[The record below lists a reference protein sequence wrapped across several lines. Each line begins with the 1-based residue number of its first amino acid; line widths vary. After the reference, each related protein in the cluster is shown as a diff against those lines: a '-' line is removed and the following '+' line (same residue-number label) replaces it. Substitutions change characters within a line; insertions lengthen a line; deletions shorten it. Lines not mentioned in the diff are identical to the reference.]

1 MLLTIGIVEVWSS
14 SRYFAYTRFGDSELF
29 LKKEILYVFISL
41 IATLIS
47 SLIDYKIL
55 KKYTPHLIL
64 LSLIFM
70 LSLFFGLGVSI
81 RGATRWINIGIQF
94 EPSQFAEL
102 CLLIYTAYFISKKE
116 QYKDTVGGI
125 LPAATLI
132 GVFFLLIAMEPDVG
146 TAFLIVASFL
156 TIAYV
161 SGYNLKNIGFLFFPS
176 LIILS
181 LVIYTHPEKLKRVVD
196 FFSGQNVS
204 LQVKRALT
212 AIGSGGMFGH
222 GIGAGNYKNLF
233 IPDAYNDFIMAG
245 VGEDFGFF
253 GILIIVFLLISI
265 IFSIF
270 YISSKSRDNFG
281 KVLSFGIG
289 VLLSIQSLMNLFSVF
304 RLMPPKGIT
313 MPFLSY
319 GGTSMIIQ
327 GIMIGIVISICRG
340 SCGEKT

>member
-1 MLLTIGIVEVWSS
+1 M
-14 SRYFAYTRFGDSELF
+14 
-29 LKKEILYVFISL
+29 
-41 IATLIS
+41 
-47 SLIDYKIL
+47 
-55 KKYTPHLIL
+55 
-64 LSLIFM
+64 
-70 LSLFFGLGVSI
+70 
-81 RGATRWINIGIQF
+81 
-94 EPSQFAEL
+94 
-102 CLLIYTAYFISKKE
+102 
-116 QYKDTVGGI
+116 
-125 LPAATLI
+125 
-132 GVFFLLIAMEPDVG
+132 
-146 TAFLIVASFL
+146 
-156 TIAYV
+156 
-161 SGYNLKNIGFLFFPS
+161 
-176 LIILS
+176 
-181 LVIYTHPEKLKRVVD
+181 D